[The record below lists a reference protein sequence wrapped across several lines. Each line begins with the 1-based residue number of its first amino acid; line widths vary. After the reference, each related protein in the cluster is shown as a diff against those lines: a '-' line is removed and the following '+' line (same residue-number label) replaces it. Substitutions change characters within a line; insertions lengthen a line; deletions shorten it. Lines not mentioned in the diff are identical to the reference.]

1 MLSTGGVGGQASDD
15 HGDNI
20 RTASDLPL
28 GSSIDGRID
37 PADDKDVF
45 RLDLSEATGTT
56 DVWIYTTGDLDTVG
70 GLFDSNA
77 NRLLV
82 NDDSFIVG
90 RFDNFHLRANLRPG
104 IYYVLVIS
112 YRNQYIGDYA
122 LHAEAVT
129 DPGNSTIDA
138 ATRLS
143 LDSPTPGAV
152 GTATNSDYFRLEF
165 TKFTDLVVYA
175 RSTNHAPIDAAVL
188 NSGGTEISA
197 NVYPLNVITSS
208 GVPRHGFLIRDDFGP
223 DRDDNGSLTYYF
235 KISTPAGVTS
245 HPVPYTIHAY
255 EDVRYTDFI
264 DECEADT
271 RLLNDPLISDSLYAC
286 QWHFNSQYEGNVNVE
301 PVWEEGIRGE
311 GVNVAVVDDGMYYA
325 HEDLK
330 DNVDTSRNH
339 DYTGAGD
346 IYIPF
351 EHHGTHVAGIIAA
364 RDNDIGVRGVA
375 PRATVYGYNYLAG
388 ETSDLNRADAM
399 TRNRDLTAVS
409 NNSWGPVDWP
419 GLGRANAFWKLA
431 IETGINSGY
440 DSKGI
445 FYAFAGGNGGAGHR
459 LSPDGTPVGGDI
471 ANVIG
476 RGDESNLDE
485 IANFYGVTAVCAVN
499 DRDTRSGFSEKGANL
514 WVCAP
519 SNDLSDLHR
528 GILTTENSDRYY
540 EEFGGT
546 SASTPIVAGVAALMR
561 GVNPELTWRDVKLIL
576 AASARKNDSGNPG
589 WKDSALKYR
598 SDLGDDRYHFSHEYG
613 FGVVDAKAAVD
624 LAKGWTTVPPLESR
638 SVTSTSATTIP
649 APSVSGPQTVTTE
662 LTLNTPIRFT
672 EFVEINADFSHT
684 SFRDMEIELES
695 PSGAVSKLAVPFN
708 TRYYTYV
715 SNGGTR
721 TLYVRLDGSIRF
733 GSARHLGE
741 NPNGTW
747 KLRLTDHYRFRG
759 GTLRS
764 WSIKVYGHESPPGAP
779 TVDSVMPGV
788 GTLTAAWSAPGEAGS
803 SPVSA
808 YDLRYI
814 QAAADET
821 VDSNWTFM
829 GDVWTT
835 ATAGNLE
842 YVITSLVGGVRYD
855 VQVRAVNRAGAG
867 PWSETVAGTTI
878 QVTSGTCGT
887 DGAVADPANNPGLVS
902 DCNGLLAARDALAG
916 SATLN
921 WSASTPIVE
930 WQGVT
935 VGGSP
940 QRITELDLH
949 DAELNGA
956 IPTEL
961 NRLDNLKRLVLR
973 ENKLTGPI
981 PAWLGDLA
989 NLEELSLWGNQLSGP
1004 IPTSLGKLVN
1014 LEKLLLSRNP
1024 LSGLIPAELGDLAN
1038 LRELRLFNSQL
1049 TGPIPTELGRLANLR
1064 VLVLSNNQLTGSL
1077 PLRLGDLASLQAL
1090 SLLGNRLAG
1099 PIPAELGNLANLKE
1113 LKLSQNQLTGPIPA
1127 SLGNLANLEELS
1139 LWRNQLTGSIP
1150 AEIGDLINL
1159 ELLLLRDNSLTGS
1172 IPASLGD
1179 LDNLQSLSLS
1189 QNLLVGC
1196 VPVGLR
1202 DVGRNDF
1209 DDLVLP
1215 FCDVLLDS
1223 LNISPGTLV
1232 QEFDPYRTDY
1242 TALASGTRVTLTAA
1256 NQHNA
1261 TVMYLDRN
1269 DREIADA
1276 DTSSVGHQVDLRTG
1290 ITVVK
1295 VKVTSHDGR
1304 STHTYTIAVN
1314 RVPSSPIIDAVTSG
1328 ERQLTVSWTAPDET
1342 GGSDIVAHDLRYIQ
1356 TGAGETVE
1364 SEWAVVENVWTAAVG
1379 GDLQYAIGGLTGS
1392 TPYDVQ
1398 VRALNRTGAGPW
1410 SATTTGS
1417 TAPSTCVTGGA
1428 VSDTTNTGLISDC
1441 EALLAARDTLVGTGS
1456 LNWSADTP
1464 IGQWEG
1470 VSLRGT
1476 PQRVTWLV
1484 LSFKGLDGTIPSEL
1498 GRLEMLVHLNLRS
1511 NDLTG
1516 SIPAL
1521 LGNLSNLTYL
1531 NLHSNDLS
1539 GGFPDLSRISGLEEL
1554 YLANNADYNEDGS
1567 KVQDSGLTGGIP
1579 TWLNDMTDM
1588 RELWLWGN
1596 SLSGSIPDLSGMT
1609 SLKRLKL
1616 ANNRLMGGVPE
1627 ASRLPPNMTWLIIDR
1642 NPLGGGVPDLSS
1654 LSSLRLLWLHSNRLT
1669 GAIPTGDMFPTS
1681 LNDLNLRDN
1690 LLTGTIPD
1698 LSNLDNLTR
1707 LRLHNNS
1714 LIGEVPATL
1723 GGLSSLKQL
1732 WLHNED
1738 ATKTDYGNNSFT
1750 GIAAG
1755 VGDLSDTLIEI
1766 ALRGNSW
1773 SEDACVPAALRN
1785 VATNDYEEAG
1795 LAICGEEAIRDLES
1809 EATTLRHYVSAD
1821 ETISESDTEVETTSV
1836 GKLTNSKDLL
1846 LHDNQ
1851 LNGSIPS
1858 ALVPLPYDF
1867 GSLLKAPSP

>member
-77 NRLLV
+77 NRLSV

-143 LDSPTPGAV
+143 LDSPTPGAI
-152 GTATNSDYFRLEF
+152 GTANDADFFKLDF
-165 TKFTDLVVYA
+165 TGSKDLVIYA
-175 RSTNHAPIDAAVL
+175 VSVNSAPVDVVVL
-188 NSGGTEISA
+188 NSGNTEITT
-197 NVYPLNVITSS
+197 NVYPYPNQIL
-208 GVPRHGFLIRDDFGP
+208 GLPRYGFLARDDFGP
-223 DRDDNGSLTYYF
+223 GTFYVKILT
-235 KISTPAGVTS
+235 KPGVTS

-271 RLLNDPLISDSLYAC
+271 RLLNEPLIGDSLYAC
-286 QWHFNSQYEGNVNVE
+286 QWHLDNLNQTDINVE
-301 PVWEEGIRGE
+301 PVWEEDIKGE
-311 GVNVAVVDDGMYYA
+311 GINVAVVDDGMYYT
-325 HEDLK
+325 HVDLK
-330 DNVDTSRNH
+330 DNVDTSKNH
-339 DYTGAGD
+339 DYSGSGD
-346 IYIPF
+346 IYTPF
-351 EHHGTHVAGIIAA
+351 EHHGTHVAGLIAA

-409 NNSWGPVDWP
+409 NNSWGPIDGPW
-419 GLGRANAFWKLA
+419 LGRANAFWKVA

-440 DSKGI
+440 DGKGVL
-445 FYAFAGGNGGAGHR
+445 YAFAGGNGHEE
-459 LSPDGTPVGGDI
+459 GD
-471 ANVIG
+471 N
-476 RGDESNLDE
+476 SNLDE
-485 IANFYGVTAVCAVN
+485 LASFYGVTAVCAVN
-499 DRDTRSGFSEKGANL
+499 DHGTRSGFSEMGANL

-519 SNDLSDLHR
+519 SDDRSDLHQ

-546 SASTPIVAGVAALMR
+546 SASTPIVSGVAALMR
-561 GVNPELTWRDVKLIL
+561 GANPDLTWRDVKLIL
-576 AASARKNDSGNPG
+576 AASARKNDDRNTG
-589 WKDSALKYR
+589 WQDGARKYGSTSDS
-598 SDLGDDRYHFSHEYG
+598 DRYHFNHEYG

-624 LAKGWTTVPPLESR
+624 LAKEWRSLPSMESSALESNR
-638 SVTSTSATTIP
+638 INLAIPDAPVIGPPATVAT
-649 APSVSGPQTVTTE
+649 A
-662 LTLNTPIRFT
+662 LRLNTSMKFV
-672 EFVEINADFSHT
+672 EFVEVNVSFRHN
-684 SFRDMEIELES
+684 SFRDLTVELES
-695 PSGAVSKLAVPFN
+695 PSGAISQLSVPFD
-708 TRYYTYV
+708 
-715 SNGGTR
+715 TR
-721 TLYVRLDGSIRF
+721 TDEDPSFAYVPLNGTFRF
-733 GSARHLGE
+733 GSAKHLGE
-741 NPNGTW
+741 DPNGAW
-747 KLRLTDHYRFRG
+747 KLRVTDHIPTVRG
-759 GTLRS
+759 TFDS

-803 SPVSA
+803 SAVSA

-814 QAAADET
+814 QTAADET

-1014 LEKLLLSRNP
+1014 LGKLLLSRNP

-1077 PLRLGDLASLQAL
+1077 PLRLGDLARLQAL

-1139 LWRNQLTGSIP
+1139 LWRNRLTGSIP

-1290 ITVVK
+1290 ITVVR

-1304 STHTYTIAVN
+1304 STHTYTVAVN
-1314 RVPSSPIIDAVTSG
+1314 RVPSSPVIDAVTSG

-1417 TAPSTCVTGGA
+1417 TAPSTCVTAGA

-1456 LNWSADTP
+1456 LDWSADTP

-1554 YLANNADYNEDGS
+1554 YLANNADGS

-1596 SLSGSIPDLSGMT
+1596 SLSGSIPDLSGMS
-1609 SLKRLKL
+1609 SLERLKL

-1669 GAIPTGDMFPTS
+1669 GPIPMGDMFPTS
-1681 LNDLNLRDN
+1681 LDDLNLRDN

-1714 LIGEVPATL
+1714 LSGEVPATL
-1723 GGLSSLKQL
+1723 GGLNSLKQL

-1738 ATKTDYGNNSFT
+1738 VTKTDYGNNSFT
-1750 GIAAG
+1750 GIAVG
-1755 VGDLSDTLIEI
+1755 VGGLSDTLIEI

-1785 VATNDYEEAG
+1785 VATNDYGEAG

-1836 GKLTNSKDLL
+1836 GKPTKPKDLL

-1858 ALVPLPYDF
+1858 ALVPVPCVFDKY
-1867 GSLLKAPSP
+1867 KK

>member
-1 MLSTGGVGGQASDD
+1 MLSTSGVGGQESDD
-15 HGDNI
+15 HGDTI

-37 PADDKDVF
+37 PANDQDVF
-45 RLDLSEATGTT
+45 RLDLSEASGTT

-70 GLFDSNA
+70 GLFDS
-77 NRLLV
+77 RGGQLLV
-82 NDDSFIVG
+82 NDDGFVIDG
-90 RFDNFHLRANLRPG
+90 WTNFHLRANLRPG
-104 IYYVLVIS
+104 IYYIGVFS
-112 YRNQYIGDYA
+112 YLDAVGDYTLYTKA
-122 LHAEAVT
+122 IT
-129 DPGNSTIDA
+129 DPGNSTLTT
-138 ATRLS
+138 ATRLT
-143 LDSPTPGAV
+143 LDTPTPGTIV
-152 GTATNSDYFRLEF
+152 TATNSDFFRLEL
-165 TKFTDLVVYA
+165 TESKNLVIYA
-175 RSTNHAPIDAAVL
+175 MSVGRALVDAILLDSA
-188 NSGGTEISA
+188 GIEISA
-197 NVYPLNVITSS
+197 NIHPYPDQIFGL
-208 GVPRHGFLIRDDFGP
+208 PRYGFRIRDDFGP
-223 DRDDNGSLTYYF
+223 GTYYL
-235 KISTPAGVTS
+235 KISGSTRVGS
-245 HPVPYTIHAY
+245 QWMPYTIHAF
-255 EDVRYTDFI
+255 EDVRYTDYI
-264 DECEADT
+264 DECEAIT
-271 RLLNDPLISDSLYAC
+271 SQLSKLQISDSLYAC
-286 QWHFNSQYEGNVNVE
+286 QWHLDNPNETDINVE
-301 PVWEEGIRGE
+301 PVWEEGIKGE
-311 GVNVAVVDDGMYYA
+311 GINVAVVDDGMYYD
-325 HEDLK
+325 HVDLK
-330 DNVDTSRNH
+330 GNVDTSKNH
-339 DYTGAGD
+339 DYSGRGD
-346 IYIPF
+346 IYTPF
-351 EHHGTHVAGIIAA
+351 KHHGTHVAGLIGA
-364 RDNDIGVRGVA
+364 RDDNIGVRGVA
-375 PRATVYGYNYLAG
+375 PRATIYGYNFLAG
-388 ETSDLNRADAM
+388 ERTVSTITDAM
-399 TRNRDLTAVS
+399 SRNAGVTAVS
-409 NNSWGPVDWP
+409 NNSWGPREGP
-419 GLGRANAFWKLA
+419 GLSRANAFWKLA
-431 IETGINSGY
+431 VENGVKVGHGG
-440 DSKGI
+440 KGTL
-445 FYAFAGGNGGAGHR
+445 YTFAGGNGH
-459 LSPDGTPVGGDI
+459 LLGD
-471 ANVIG
+471 N
-476 RGDESNLDE
+476 SNLDE
-485 IANFYGVTAVCAVN
+485 YVNHYGVTSVCAVN
-499 DRDTRSGFSEKGANL
+499 DHDTRSGFSEMGANL

-519 SNDLSDLHR
+519 SNDRTDIHQ

-546 SASTPIVAGVAALMR
+546 SASVPIVSGVAALVR
-561 GVNPELTWRDVKLIL
+561 SANPDLTWRDVKLIL
-576 AASARKNDSGNPG
+576 ASSARKNDARNSGWQDG
-589 WKDSALKYR
+589 ARKYGSTSDSE
-598 SDLGDDRYHFSHEYG
+598 RYHFNHEYG

-624 LAKGWTTVPPLESR
+624 LAKEWRGLPTLESTALESNR
-638 SVTSTSATTIP
+638 INLAIPDAPLIGPPATFT
-649 APSVSGPQTVTTE
+649 AS
-662 LTLNTPIRFT
+662 LRLNASMRFV
-672 EFVEINADFSHT
+672 EFVEVKLSFRHN
-684 SFRDMEIELES
+684 SFRDLKVELES
-695 PSGAVSKLAVPFN
+695 PSGAISQLSVPFD
-708 TRYYTYV
+708 
-715 SNGGTR
+715 TR
-721 TLYVRLDGSIRF
+721 TDDDSSFAYVPLNGTFRF
-733 GSARHLGE
+733 GSAKHLGE
-741 NPNGTW
+741 DPNGAW
-747 KLRLTDHYRFRG
+747 KLRVTDHIPTVR
-759 GTLRS
+759 GTLDS
-764 WSIKVYGHESPPGAP
+764 WSIKVYGHESPPDAP
-779 TVDSVMPGV
+779 TVDSVTPGV
-788 GTLTAAWSAPGEAGS
+788 GDLTAAWSAPEETGS
-803 SPVSA
+803 GPVSA

-814 QAAADET
+814 QTAADET
-821 VDSNWTFM
+821 VGSSWTVEE
-829 GDVWTT
+829 DVWNAET
-835 ATAGNLE
+835 GGSLE
-842 YVITSLVGGVRYD
+842 YVISSLVGGVRYD

-867 PWSETVAGTTI
+867 PWSDTVTGTPI
-878 QVTSGTCGT
+878 QVTTGACGT
-887 DGAVADPANNPGLVS
+887 DGAVADPANNPGLVF
-902 DCNGLLAARDALAG
+902 DCNALLAARDALAG

-921 WSASTPIVE
+921 WSASTLIVE

-940 QRITELDLH
+940 QRVTELDLH

-989 NLEELSLWGNQLSGP
+989 NLEELSLWGNRLYGP
-1004 IPTSLGKLVN
+1004 IPTSLGNLVN
-1014 LEKLLLSRNP
+1014 LEELLLSRNP
-1024 LSGLIPAELGDLAN
+1024 ISGSIPAELGNLAN

-1049 TGPIPTELGRLANLR
+1049 TGPIPTELGGLANLK
-1064 VLVLSNNQLTGSL
+1064 VLVLSNNQLTGPL
-1077 PLRLGDLASLQAL
+1077 PLQLGDLASLQAL
-1090 SLLGNRLAG
+1090 SLLSNRLTG

-1127 SLGNLANLEELS
+1127 SLGKLANLEELS
-1139 LWRNQLTGSIP
+1139 LWRNQLAGSIP
-1150 AEIGDLINL
+1150 ADIGDLVNL
-1159 ELLLLRDNSLTGS
+1159 EQLLLRENSLTGS

-1179 LDNLQSLSLS
+1179 LDNLRSLSLS

-1209 DDLVLP
+1209 EDLVLP
-1215 FCDVLLDS
+1215 FCDVLLES
-1223 LNISPGTLV
+1223 LNISPGTLA

-1242 TALASGTRVTLTAA
+1242 TALASGTRVTLTAS

-1261 TVMYLDRN
+1261 TVMFLDRN

-1276 DTSSVGHQVDLRTG
+1276 DTLLVGHQVDLVTG

-1295 VKVTSHDGR
+1295 VKVTSYDGR
-1304 STHTYTIAVN
+1304 STHTYTVAVN
-1314 RVPSSPIIDAVTSG
+1314 RVPSSPVIDAVTSG

-1342 GGSDIVAHDLRYIQ
+1342 GGSEIVAHDLRYIQ
-1356 TGAGETVE
+1356 TGAGETGD

-1379 GDLQYAIGGLTGS
+1379 GDLEYAIGGLTGS

-1398 VRALNRTGAGPW
+1398 VRALNRSGAGPW
-1410 SATTTGS
+1410 SQTTTGS
-1417 TAPSTCVTGGA
+1417 TATSTCVTGGA

-1441 EALLAARDTLVGTGS
+1441 EALLAARDTLAGTGS
-1456 LNWSADTP
+1456 LDWSADTP
-1464 IGQWEG
+1464 IGQWDG

-1476 PQRVTWLV
+1476 PQRVTWLAV
-1484 LSFKGLDGTIPSEL
+1484 SLKGLDGTIPSEL

-1642 NPLGGGVPDLSS
+1642 NPLGGGMPDLSS

-1669 GAIPTGDMFPTS
+1669 GAIPMGDMFPTS
-1681 LNDLNLRDN
+1681 LDDLNLRDN

-1714 LIGEVPATL
+1714 LSGEVPATL
-1723 GGLSSLKQL
+1723 GGLNSLKQL

-1836 GKLTNSKDLL
+1836 GKLTRPKDLL

-1858 ALVPLPYDF
+1858 ALGQLSNTD
-1867 GSLLKAPSP
+1867 SC

>member
-1 MLSTGGVGGQASDD
+1 MSLASVQGPSPFAWVLRTSILAVSVVFCLMLSTSGVGGQESDD
-15 HGDNI
+15 HGDTLS
-20 RTASDLPL
+20 TASNLTL
-28 GSSIDGRID
+28 GSSIEGRID
-37 PADDKDVF
+37 PADDQDVF
-45 RLDLSEATGTT
+45 RLDLSRASGIT
-56 DVWIYTTGDLDTVG
+56 DVWIYTTGELNTVG
-70 GLFDSNA
+70 LLFDSNA
-77 NRLLV
+77 DLLTG
-82 NDDSFIVG
+82 NHDSLIVG
-90 RFDNFHLRANLRPG
+90 RWTDFHIRASLRPG
-104 IYYVLVIS
+104 VYYVVVIS
-112 YRNQYIGDYA
+112 YKREYIGDYS
-122 LHAEAVT
+122 LQAEEVT
-129 DPGNSTIDA
+129 DLGNNTIDTA
-138 ATRLS
+138 ARLS
-143 LDSPTPGAV
+143 LDSPTPGDID
-152 GTATNSDYFRLEF
+152 TANGADYYRLEF
-165 TKFTDLVVYA
+165 NESKNLVIYA
-175 RSTNHAPIDAAVL
+175 VGVNAGPVDVVVL
-188 NSGGTEISA
+188 DPEGTETTT
-197 NVYPLNVITSS
+197 NVYPFPDSVFGL
-208 GVPRHGFLIRDDFGP
+208 PRYGFWIRDDFDPG
-223 DRDDNGSLTYYF
+223 TYYVRIF
-235 KISTPAGVTS
+235 TLPGVDS
-245 HPVPYTIHAY
+245 HPVPYTIHAF
-255 EDVRYTDFI
+255 EDVQYTDFI
-264 DECEADT
+264 DGCEAST
-271 RLLNDPLISDSLYAC
+271 RQLNDPLIGDSLYAC
-286 QWHFNSQYEGNVNVE
+286 QWHLDSQHQGNVNVE
-301 PVWEEGIRGE
+301 PVWEEGIKGD
-311 GVNVAVVDDGMYYA
+311 GINVAVVDDGMYYA
-325 HEDLK
+325 HEDLNE
-330 DNVDTSRNH
+330 NVDATRNH
-339 DYTGAGD
+339 DYLGNGD
-346 IYIPF
+346 IYTPF
-351 EHHGTHVAGIIAA
+351 EHHGTHVAGLIAA

-375 PRATVYGYNYLAG
+375 PRATVYGYNLLVDP
-388 ETSDLNRADAM
+388 TFFNRADAM
-399 TRNRDLTAVS
+399 GRNNDVTAVS
-409 NNSWGPVDWP
+409 ANSWGHLDGPWLSP
-419 GLGRANAFWKLA
+419 AMAFWTRA
-431 IETGINSGY
+431 IETGINDGY
-440 DSKGI
+440 GGKGVL
-445 FYAFAGGNGGAGHR
+445 YVFAGGNGHV
-459 LSPDGTPVGGDI
+459 DGD
-471 ANVIG
+471 N
-476 RGDESNLDE
+476 SNLDE
-485 IANFYGVTAVCAVN
+485 YNNHYGVTSVCAVN
-499 DRDTRSGFSEKGANL
+499 DHDTRSGISEMGANL

-519 SNDLSDLHR
+519 SNDRTDLHQ

-546 SASTPIVAGVAALMR
+546 SASTPIVSGVAALMR
-561 GVNPELTWRDVKLIL
+561 SANRDLTWRDVKLIL
-576 AASARKNDSGNPG
+576 AASARKNDDQNSGWQDG
-589 WKDSALKYR
+589 ARKYGSTSDSE
-598 SDLGDDRYHFSHEYG
+598 RYHFNHEYG

-624 LAKGWTTVPPLESR
+624 LAKGWRNLPPLESSTLDSNR
-638 SVTSTSATTIP
+638 LNLAIPDSPRIGPPATVATS
-649 APSVSGPQTVTTE
+649 
-662 LTLNTPIRFT
+662 LRLNTSMKFV
-672 EFVEINADFSHT
+672 EFVEINGSFRHN
-684 SFRDMEIELES
+684 SFRDLKVELES
-695 PSGAVSKLAVPFN
+695 PSGAVSELSVPFD
-708 TRYYTYV
+708 
-715 SNGGTR
+715 TR
-721 TLYVRLDGSIRF
+721 TDDDPSLAYVPLNGTFRF
-733 GSARHLGE
+733 GSAKHLGE
-741 NPNGTW
+741 DPNGAW
-747 KLRLTDHYRFRG
+747 KLRVTDYIPTQRG
-759 GTLRS
+759 RLDS
-764 WSIKVYGHESPPGAP
+764 WSIKVYGHESRPDAP
-779 TVDSVMPGV
+779 TVDSVTPGV
-788 GTLTAAWSAPGEAGS
+788 GDLKVAWNAPSETGS

-814 QAAADET
+814 QTAADET
-821 VDSNWTFM
+821 VDTNWTALE
-829 GDVWTT
+829 GVWNIET
-835 ATAGNLE
+835 GSSLE

-855 VQVRAVNRAGAG
+855 VQVRAANRAGAG

-887 DGAVADPANNPGLVS
+887 DGAVADPANNPGLVF
-902 DCNGLLAARDALAG
+902 DCNALLAARDALAG

-921 WSASTPIVE
+921 WTASTPIAE
-930 WQGVT
+930 WLGVI

-940 QRITELDLH
+940 QRVTELDLH

-973 ENKLTGPI
+973 ENELTGPI
-981 PAWLGDLA
+981 PDWLGDLA
-989 NLEELSLWGNQLSGP
+989 NLEELSLWGNRLSGP
-1004 IPTSLGKLVN
+1004 IPMSLGNLVN
-1014 LEKLLLSRNP
+1014 MEDLLLSRNP
-1024 LSGLIPAELGDLAN
+1024 LSGSIPAELGDLAN

-1049 TGPIPTELGRLANLR
+1049 TGPIPTELGRLANLK

-1090 SLLGNRLAG
+1090 SLLGNRLTG

-1139 LWRNQLTGSIP
+1139 LWRNRLTGSIP

-1159 ELLLLRDNSLTGS
+1159 EQLLLRENSLTGS

-1179 LDNLQSLSLS
+1179 LDNLQGLSLR
-1189 QNLLVGC
+1189 QNQLDGC
-1196 VPVGLR
+1196 VPQGLR
-1202 DVGRNDF
+1202 DVASNDF
-1209 DDLVLP
+1209 DDLDLP
-1215 FCDVLLDS
+1215 FCDVLLGS
-1223 LNISPGTLV
+1223 LNISPGRLV
-1232 QEFDPYRTDY
+1232 QKFDPYRTDY
-1242 TALASGTRVTLTAA
+1242 TALASGTRVTLTAS

-1261 TVMYLDRN
+1261 TVMFLDSD

-1276 DTSSVGHQVDLRTG
+1276 DTSLVGHQVDLRTG

-1304 STHTYTIAVN
+1304 SIYTYTVAVN
-1314 RVPSSPIIDAVTSG
+1314 RVPTSPVIDAVTSG
-1328 ERQLTVSWTAPDET
+1328 ESQLTVSWTAPDET
-1342 GGSDIVAHDLRYIQ
+1342 GGSDIVAYDLRYIQ
-1356 TGAGETVE
+1356 TGAGETGD
-1364 SEWAVVENVWTAAVG
+1364 SEWAVVENVWAAAIG

-1410 SATTTGS
+1410 SATTTGL
-1417 TAPSTCVTGGA
+1417 TAISTCVTGGA

-1441 EALLAARDTLVGTGS
+1441 EALLEARDTLAGTGS
-1456 LNWSADTP
+1456 LDWSADTP
-1464 IGQWEG
+1464 IGRWEG
-1470 VSLRGT
+1470 VSLRET
-1476 PQRVTWLV
+1476 PQRVTWLA

-1539 GGFPDLSRISGLEEL
+1539 GGFPDLSRISGLAEL

-1609 SLKRLKL
+1609 SLERLKL

-1642 NPLGGGVPDLSS
+1642 NPLGGEVPDLSS

-1681 LNDLNLRDN
+1681 LDDLNLRDN
-1690 LLTGTIPD
+1690 LLTGTIPN

-1723 GGLSSLKQL
+1723 GGLNSLKQL

-1785 VATNDYEEAG
+1785 VATNDYEEAD

-1821 ETISESDTEVETTSV
+1821 ETVSESDTEVETTSV
-1836 GKLTNSKDLL
+1836 GKLTNPKDLL

-1858 ALVPLPYDF
+1858 ALGQLSNL
-1867 GSLLKAPSP
+1867 GR

>member
-143 LDSPTPGAV
+143 LDSPTPGAI

-208 GVPRHGFLIRDDFGP
+208 GVLRHGFLIRDDFGP

-339 DYTGAGD
+339 DYSGSGD

-388 ETSDLNRADAM
+388 EQTDLNRATAM

-409 NNSWGPVDWP
+409 NNSWGPRDGP
-419 GLGRANAFWKLA
+419 GLGRANAFWKVA

-440 DSKGI
+440 DGKGVL
-445 FYAFAGGNGGAGHR
+445 YAFAGGNGHEE
-459 LSPDGTPVGGDI
+459 GD
-471 ANVIG
+471 N
-476 RGDESNLDE
+476 SNLDE
-485 IANFYGVTAVCAVN
+485 LASFYGVTAVCAVN
-499 DRDTRSGFSEKGANL
+499 DHGTRSGFSEMGANL

-519 SNDLSDLHR
+519 SDDRSDLHQ

-546 SASTPIVAGVAALMR
+546 SASTPIVSGVAALMR
-561 GVNPELTWRDVKLIL
+561 GANPDLTWRDVKLIL
-576 AASARKNDSGNPG
+576 AATARKNDDRNTG
-589 WKDSALKYR
+589 WQDGARKYGSTSDS
-598 SDLGDDRYHFSHEYG
+598 DRYHFNHEYG

-624 LAKGWTTVPPLESR
+624 LAKEWRSLPSMESSALESNR
-638 SVTSTSATTIP
+638 INLAIPDAPVIGPPATVAT
-649 APSVSGPQTVTTE
+649 A
-662 LTLNTPIRFT
+662 LRLNTSMKFV
-672 EFVEINADFSHT
+672 EFVEVNVSFRHN
-684 SFRDMEIELES
+684 SFRDLTVELES
-695 PSGAVSKLAVPFN
+695 PSGAISQLSVPFD
-708 TRYYTYV
+708 
-715 SNGGTR
+715 TR
-721 TLYVRLDGSIRF
+721 TDEDPSFAYVPLNGTFRF
-733 GSARHLGE
+733 GSAKHLGE
-741 NPNGTW
+741 DPNGAW
-747 KLRLTDHYRFRG
+747 KLRVTDHIPTVRG
-759 GTLRS
+759 TFDS

-779 TVDSVMPGV
+779 TAESVTPGV
-788 GTLTAAWSAPGEAGS
+788 GDLTVAWRAPVDTGS
-803 SPVSA
+803 GPVTA

-814 QAAADET
+814 QTAADET
-821 VDSNWTFM
+821 VDTNWTFM

-1049 TGPIPTELGRLANLR
+1049 TGTIPTELGRLANLR

-1077 PLRLGDLASLQAL
+1077 PLRLGDLASLQTL

-1139 LWRNQLTGSIP
+1139 LWRNRLTGTIP

-1159 ELLLLRDNSLTGS
+1159 EQLLLRENSLTGS
-1172 IPASLGD
+1172 IPAPLGD
-1179 LDNLQSLSLS
+1179 LDNLQGLSLR
-1189 QNLLVGC
+1189 QNQLVGC

-1209 DDLVLP
+1209 EDLVLP

-1261 TVMYLDRN
+1261 TVLFLDRN

-1290 ITVVK
+1290 ITVVW

-1304 STHTYTIAVN
+1304 STHTYTVAVN
-1314 RVPSSPIIDAVTSG
+1314 RVPSSPVIDAVTSG

-1410 SATTTGS
+1410 SGTTTGS

-1456 LNWSADTP
+1456 LDWSADTP

-1596 SLSGSIPDLSGMT
+1596 SLSGSIPDLSGMS
-1609 SLKRLKL
+1609 SLERLKL

-1669 GAIPTGDMFPTS
+1669 GAIPMGDMFPTS
-1681 LNDLNLRDN
+1681 LDDLNLRDN

-1714 LIGEVPATL
+1714 LSGEVPATL
-1723 GGLSSLKQL
+1723 GGPNSLKQL

-1836 GKLTNSKDLL
+1836 GKLTNPKDLL

-1858 ALVPLPYDF
+1858 ALGQLSNL
-1867 GSLLKAPSP
+1867 GR